1 MNSYEEILQRMEEAY
16 EQKSGCKVADV
27 SEVGLRMRVL
37 AGELYRLETSLDWLE
52 RQAFPQTASG
62 EQLDLHG
69 AQRGVTRGEAEK
81 ATGVVSFSRYLPL
94 SLDLVVPKGTVCAT
108 SGEPVVE
115 YQTTED
121 AVLVSGQLTVDI
133 PVEAVVAGAS
143 GNAAAGYVTTL
154 VNAPVGINYAA
165 NETAITGGKDPE
177 DDDAS
182 RAICRCLFPGDPR
195 FHVHVPAPVR
205 TGSHGRLALGQH
217 GELPG
222 QEGQGHAL
230 CAAARARVGHRCTSL
245 GEVLLFLRRQV
256 QGAVLDMAAHLL
268 VQLLIVLQKIHP
280 LGAVGLCPQG
290 KAQMGGMVCR
300 CHLRFLLKVVFQIR
314 SGNALQPGPREAQ
327 GIPLRK
333 TARVGIHGHPGHR
346 FVPLPG
352 QMGGQQLVQFT
363 GGLFLGDPQQPT
375 QHDGKAALLIFQK
388 HPPHARSG
396 QQRFHRSGGKAV
408 LVNGKPP

>member
-94 SLDLVVPKGTVCAT
+94 SFDLVVPKGTVCAT

-143 GNAAAGYVTTL
+143 GRAAAG
-154 VNAPVGINYAA
+154 
-165 NETAITGGKDPE
+165 
-177 DDDAS
+177 
-182 RAICRCLFPGDPR
+182 
-195 FHVHVPAPVR
+195 
-205 TGSHGRLALGQH
+205 
-217 GELPG
+217 
-222 QEGQGHAL
+222 
-230 CAAARARVGHRCTSL
+230 
-245 GEVLLFLRRQV
+245 
-256 QGAVLDMAAHLL
+256 
-268 VQLLIVLQKIHP
+268 
-280 LGAVGLCPQG
+280 
-290 KAQMGGMVCR
+290 
-300 CHLRFLLKVVFQIR
+300 
-314 SGNALQPGPREAQ
+314 
-327 GIPLRK
+327 
-333 TARVGIHGHPGHR
+333 
-346 FVPLPG
+346 
-352 QMGGQQLVQFT
+352 
-363 GGLFLGDPQQPT
+363 
-375 QHDGKAALLIFQK
+375 
-388 HPPHARSG
+388 
-396 QQRFHRSGGKAV
+396 
-408 LVNGKPP
+408 